1 MYCTV
6 LPDFYSI
13 LQHINIQLLSLLS
26 SSSWFVHMISVIES
40 NSLHASCV
48 CVYGEEGEL
57 VIVCSYQWKVCVYS
71 PTKCARCYLE
81 V

>member
-1 MYCTV
+1 MYCIV

-48 CVYGEEGEL
+48 CVCIRGGGGVGDSVLLSVEG
-57 VIVCSYQWKVCVYS
+57 VRV
-71 PTKCARCYLE
+71 
-81 V
+81 

>member
-13 LQHINIQLLSLLS
+13 LQHINIQLLSLS

-48 CVYGEEGEL
+48 CVCVRGGEGVGDSVLLSVEG
-57 VIVCSYQWKVCVYS
+57 VRV
-71 PTKCARCYLE
+71 
-81 V
+81 